1 MKHLR
6 TIAWLLLCVFLAASL
21 SGCSKPD
28 KTAYDH
34 GLELVETMAELA
46 KSEAYL
52 ALTTGSATVTEKLL
66 PVQEGEVGEPAAVYT
81 VTLGEDYLSA
91 MAEWNE
97 ISEIP
102 DSIKEVA
109 NQKLIGAF
117 ATQILAYS
125 GAQELAASAV
135 CAAGKTFVDKSLT
148 ESVIYLYV
156 FENCP
161 PAAVTFIPGEDGAV
175 SASGLFLLYDEVDW
189 FDEAAITALFADMG
203 AELVKYN

>member
-1 MKHLR
+1 MKYLR
-6 TIAWLLLCVFLAASL
+6 TLAWMLLCVFLAASL
-21 SGCSKPD
+21 TSCAKPE
-28 KTAYDH
+28 KNAYDH
-34 GLELVETMAELA
+34 GLELIETMAELA
-46 KSEAYL
+46 KSEAYI
-52 ALTTGSATVTEKLL
+52 ALTTGSTTVIEKLL
-66 PVQEGEVGEPAAVYT
+66 PVQEGTVDEPAAVYI
-81 VTLGEDYLSA
+81 VRRNDEYIAA
-91 MAEWNE
+91 MAEWND

-102 DSIKEVA
+102 DSIKDIA

-117 ATQILAYS
+117 STQILAYA

-135 CAAGKTFVDKSLT
+135 CAAGKTFVDKTLT

-175 SASGLFLLYDEVDW
+175 SASGLFLLYDGIDW
-189 FDEAAITALFADMG
+189 FNEAALNTFFADMG